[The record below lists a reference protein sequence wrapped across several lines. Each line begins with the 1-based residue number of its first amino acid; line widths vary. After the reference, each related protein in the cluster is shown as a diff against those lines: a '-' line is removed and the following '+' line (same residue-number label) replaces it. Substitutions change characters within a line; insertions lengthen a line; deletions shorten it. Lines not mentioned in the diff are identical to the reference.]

1 MQAENAPFLHQVSA
15 EIGVPEANLVAVLEI
30 ERKFHVQIFTAT
42 DPAVRRRLYAD
53 VYARV
58 HPLLEA
64 DTPTDSRYT
73 NLVRLFRRELQ
84 GKSIMDVGCGRGE
97 LLLAVHAAIPHGELC
112 GLDTSS
118 THQPN
123 GTATVVFLQRD
134 IVDFRVEQS
143 FDVVFSNQVLEH
155 IAPAD
160 LPAHLQSIRRALKP
174 GGTFICCL
182 PNRLWGPSDV
192 TRIVDYR
199 CRGLTAPQGTHLNES
214 AYSELALTL
223 RAHGFSRIRTVLPF
237 AIPLAAVSRQS

>member
-174 GGTFICCL
+174 GGNLHLL
-182 PNRLWGPSDV
+182 PAQQVVGAVRCHSDRRLSLPGIDGAARYTSERERLFRV
-192 TRIVDYR
+192 GAHV
-199 CRGLTAPQGTHLNES
+199 AS
-214 AYSELALTL
+214 AWL
-223 RAHGFSRIRTVLPF
+223 
-237 AIPLAAVSRQS
+237 